1 MFKKYRFLK
10 ISLLSILSL
19 VLIIFLFG
27 YWFINL
33 LPARDKTL
41 MSKTV
46 NEIPYLSENVI
57 SNRGKVLVVVT
68 STSMIEK
75 NQKKTGYELTE
86 LSRAYYVFQANGF
99 EVDIASPKGGKPPV
113 VIDDEDMGLYDYAFL
128 NDKEAQYKSEN
139 TIPLDQIN
147 SSDYAAVYI
156 VGGKGA
162 MFDFPNHKKLQSLI
176 KSLYQSDKVVGAV
189 CHGPAALINVKLD
202 NGDYLLKNK
211 NVSSFTSKEEL
222 FLIPEAKTVFPFLLQ
237 EELSSKGAKFN
248 EGTMYLEQVSHDD
261 NLITGQNPW
270 STWKVAETMIAQM
283 GYTPKYRKITKDELA
298 INVLSKY
305 NSHGKNEAKKLIGK
319 ITKES
324 NTVNRTLI
332 AQHAVIAAMKGE
344 ISTFYDLVTLVS
356 FLKNIDQ
363 D

>member
-1 MFKKYRFLK
+1 MFKKYKFLK

-57 SNRGKVLVVVT
+57 SNRGKILVVVT

-128 NDKEAQYKSEN
+128 NDKEAQYKSAN

-147 SSDYAAVYI
+147 SSDYSAVYI

-176 KSLYQSDKVVGAV
+176 KSLYESNKVVGAV
-189 CHGPAALINVKLD
+189 CHGPAALINVKLN

-211 NVSSFTSKEEL
+211 KVSSFTSKEEL

-248 EGTMYLEQVSHDD
+248 EGIMYLEQVSHDD

-283 GYTPKYRKITKDELA
+283 GYTPKYRETTGEEHAVDILA
-298 INVLSKY
+298 TYTLK
-305 NSHGKNEAKKLIGK
+305 GKKEAKKMIEK
-319 ITKES
+319 ISDENHS
-324 NTVNRTLI
+324 INRVLI
-332 AQHAVIAAMKGE
+332 AKHGVLAAMKGE
-344 ISTFYDLVTLVS
+344 VSTFYDLVTIVS